1 MLHPAHHNHL
11 VTRYRTTTMATEA
24 KPLLASLAEAGVI
37 GAMAHLVGATLAE
50 VAVLMACWTIIV
62 WSKS

>member
-1 MLHPAHHNHL
+1 
-11 VTRYRTTTMATEA
+11 MATEA

-37 GAMAHLVGATLAE
+37 GAMALLVGATLPE

-62 WSKS
+62 WWKP